1 MTREEAIA
9 LIMASDNAEF
19 RSEVD
24 YLLDVDREYPYDAVD
39 AALDAL
45 DRAEGWVRDGSSPGA
60 RAVLR
65 GAREALIAIGFFR
78 PMADE
83 EVENTFTSSGRAP
96 WAFKLKGVAYTSDDS
111 AEEWMSAKD
120 EDDSGEE

>member
-1 MTREEAIA
+1 MTR
-9 LIMASDNAEF
+9 LMQPST
-19 RSEVD
+19 RWTG
-24 YLLDVDREYPYDAVD
+24 RK
-39 AALDAL
+39 
-45 DRAEGWVRDGSSPGA
+45 DGFATVQAPA
-60 RAVLR
+60 HR

>member
-83 EVENTFTSSGRAP
+83 EVENRACRKFS
-96 WAFKLKGVAYTSDDS
+96 WLTAC
-111 AEEWMSAKD
+111 
-120 EDDSGEE
+120 